1 MTTQGVEGTLK
12 ELREEMLRLGS
23 DDGALYRLL
32 HRPINT
38 TPQQEQILREALTVV
53 LEQTKVVAN
62 LSEEFMRAG

>member
-1 MTTQGVEGTLK
+1 MPGVEGTLK
-12 ELREEMLRLGS
+12 ELREEMLTLGS
-23 DDGALYRLL
+23 DDGTLYRIL

-62 LSEEFMRAG
+62 LTEEFMREG